1 MNAYEL
7 ANILSFPMKDWETM
21 GNTIYESAAMLRKQ
35 QAEIDALKEIVERF
49 ISEWTNDF
57 KNYEYNSNDKEE
69 NKLRDDVFAI
79 LKKAQEK

>member
-35 QAEIDALKEIVERF
+35 QDEIEELKHYIEGQNRKILDLSFAL
-49 ISEWTNDF
+49 
-57 KNYEYNSNDKEE
+57 EYAKRTDEF
-69 NKLRDDVFAI
+69 V
-79 LKKAQEK
+79 KAQ